1 LGFQIGF
8 AQRKKTSKSA
18 KPLIAN
24 QINKN
29 PGRFNDLKKAF
40 MHINEVKE
48 LSLSNV
54 EKLPDGVY
62 EFPNLTKLTIRNGL
76 KKIDYRIGNLKSLEV
91 LNLIDDDIPFLP
103 EDIKNCTNL
112 REIRIINCK
121 FRVLTK
127 ELFELPKLERLIL
140 KNNNIEQFPCDFNDN
155 YLLKELNLKYN
166 KIKSLPD
173 CVERIYMLQSLYLT
187 GNPIEEFK
195 GVWGNNSKAFK
206 NLKTLSMAACNLSK
220 VPVKLTTNLTYLDLS
235 NNQIKDIGLEDIL
248 RMQRLTY
255 LSVENNPLTFIDESL
270 FDIRHLGLLQIDKNE
285 TIIDLLSLSNRVCI
299 SYSGN
304 KMNNRLDE
312 IKPCGKKTGLVNV
325 YLYEPQIKI
334 IEPK

>member
-1 LGFQIGF
+1 LGFQIGN
-8 AQRKKTSKSA
+8 AQHKKSNAA
-18 KPLIAN
+18 KKVVAATPIG
-24 QINKN
+24 K
-29 PGRFNDLKKAF
+29 PSGRFNDLKKAF

-48 LSLSNV
+48 LSLSNI

-91 LNLIDDDIPFLP
+91 LNLIDDEIPFLP

-140 KNNNIEQFPCDFNDN
+140 KNNNIEQIPCDFNDN
-155 YLLKELNLKYN
+155 YLLKEINLKYN

-173 CVERIYMLQSLYLT
+173 CLERVYMLQSLYLT
-187 GNPIEEFK
+187 GNPVDEFK

-206 NLKTLSMAACNLSK
+206 NLKTLSMATCNLTK
-220 VPVKLTTNLTYLDLS
+220 IPVRLTNNLTYLDLS

-248 RMQRLTY
+248 HMQRLTY

-270 FDIRHLGLLQIDKNE
+270 FDIKHLGLLQIDKNE

-312 IKPCGKKTGLVNV
+312 IKPCGKKAGLVNV
-325 YLYEPQIKI
+325 YLYEPQTKI